1 MKKLYG
7 ILLILFLPAALL
19 AQDTTILKKQAN
31 IAAQAAVTG
40 DYKTLVEYMYPK
52 MVDMGGGTDKMVS
65 LTDSTMK
72 ALKTQGVNFE
82 SATIGS
88 PGKFYKA
95 GAEIHCIIPEFITLK
110 IPDGHLLVQS
120 NLLAITG
127 DGGKTYKF
135 LDMNKDTVALIKTMF
150 PNFNPDLKIPEP
162 IAPVRKP

>member
-1 MKKLYG
+1 MIFV
-7 ILLILFLPAALL
+7 ILLLPATLM
-19 AQDTTILKKQAN
+19 AQDTTILKQQAN
-31 IAAQAAVTG
+31 IAAQAAVHG
-40 DYKTLVEYMYPK
+40 DYKTLVDYMYPK
-52 MVDMGGGTDKMVS
+52 MVDVGGGEVRMVN

-72 ALKTQGVNFE
+72 ALKAQGVSFE
-82 SATIGS
+82 SAAIGS

-135 LDMNKDTVALIKTMF
+135 LDMNKDTIALIKTMF

-162 IAPVRKP
+162 MAPIRKP